1 MHVQDQFSA
10 DIESYHDRSEFPQQ
24 TTLSCI
30 LWMILM
36 ISGGNKLNNVP
47 FLVACF
53 FFSRS
58 FSGKVPSL
66 RFYNFGLL
74 SGVIRF
80 FQSVV
85 GVHLC
90 TV

>member
-1 MHVQDQFSA
+1 MTGVNFS
-10 DIESYHDRSEFPQQ
+10 RQ
-24 TTLSCI
+24 TSSPCI

-53 FFSRS
+53 FFSRY
-58 FSGKVPSL
+58 FYGKVPSL
-66 RFYNFGLL
+66 RFSNFGLL
-74 SGVIRF
+74 SGAIGF

-85 GVHLC
+85 FVHLR